1 MKGHVGGGSGFW
13 RIQGVGYPV
22 KAKSLFMSFMYP
34 YVKLCAERLLEIGF
48 SDGLFRSLERLH
60 KLESLIM
67 AQNERWR
74 HA

>member
-1 MKGHVGGGSGFW
+1 MLGSNKLL
-13 RIQGVGYPV
+13 Y
-22 KAKSLFMSFMYP
+22 MSFTYP
-34 YVKLCAERLLEIGF
+34 YVKLCAERLLEIGL
-48 SDGLFRSLERLH
+48 SDGLFHPLDRLH